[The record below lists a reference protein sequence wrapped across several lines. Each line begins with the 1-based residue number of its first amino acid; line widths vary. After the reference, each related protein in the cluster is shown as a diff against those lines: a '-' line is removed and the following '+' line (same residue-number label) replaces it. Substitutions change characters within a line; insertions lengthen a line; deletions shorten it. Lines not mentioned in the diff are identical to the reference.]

1 MMSSGTKNPEGLF
14 GTVKVGF
21 GAGLVAGC
29 ALFSSF
35 LSIDQQ
41 INIPHGTF
49 YKTIGIPMGVEG
61 MAAVGIGLMMHMV
74 VAALIGISY
83 NVAASYW
90 RTFRIVTVPKGILTG
105 AVTGAIVFSLAFL
118 PLHTAVMMPILE
130 SELNSA
136 ESLLNIMPEERE
148 ALVELIA
155 NNEFVLWYSALLHV
169 LFGAV
174 LGLMSGFLLH
184 DRYRTVCLL
193 YTSPSPRD

>member
-1 MMSSGTKNPEGLF
+1 MSSKNRDPEGLF

-61 MAAVGIGLMMHMV
+61 MGAVAIGFMAHII
-74 VAALIGISY
+74 VAALIGIAF
-83 NVAASYW
+83 NLAASYW

-118 PLHTAVMMPILE
+118 PMHTLVMMPLLE
-130 SELNSA
+130 DELNSA
-136 ESLLNIMPEERE
+136 ESLLNIMPDEKE
-148 ALVELIA
+148 ALSELVM
-155 NNEFVLWYSALLHV
+155 NNDFVLWYSALLHV
-169 LFGAV
+169 IFGSV
-174 LGLMSGFLLH
+174 MGLMSGFLLH
-184 DRYRTVCLL
+184 DRYRNVERIR
-193 YTSPSPRD
+193 SFW

>member
-1 MMSSGTKNPEGLF
+1 MMSSKNRDPEGLF
-14 GTVKVGF
+14 GTMKVGF

-61 MAAVGIGLMMHMV
+61 MGAVAIGFMAHII
-74 VAALIGISY
+74 VAALIGIAF
-83 NVAASYW
+83 NLAASYW

-118 PLHTAVMMPILE
+118 PMHSLVMMPLLE
-130 SELNSA
+130 EELNST
-136 ESLLNIMPEERE
+136 ESLLNIMPEEKE
-148 ALVELIA
+148 ALSELVM
-155 NNEFVLWYSALLHV
+155 NNDFVLWYSALLHV
-169 LFGAV
+169 LFGSV

-184 DRYRTVCLL
+184 DRYRTVERIR
-193 YTSPSPRD
+193 SFW

>member
-1 MMSSGTKNPEGLF
+1 MMSSKNRDSEGLF

-118 PLHTAVMMPILE
+118 PLHTMVMMPILE
-130 SELNSA
+130 SELSSA
-136 ESLLNIMPEERE
+136 DSLLNIMPEERE
-148 ALVELIA
+148 ALVELIE
-155 NNEFVLWYSALLHV
+155 NNNFVLWYSALLHV
-169 LFGAV
+169 LFGSV

-184 DRYRTVCLL
+184 DRYRNVERIR
-193 YTSPSPRD
+193 SFW

>member
-1 MMSSGTKNPEGLF
+1 MMSSKNRDPEGLF

-61 MAAVGIGLMMHMV
+61 MGAVAIGFMAHII
-74 VAALIGISY
+74 VAALIGISF
-83 NVAASYW
+83 NLAASYW

-118 PLHTAVMMPILE
+118 PMHTLVMMPLLE
-130 SELNSA
+130 NELNSA
-136 ESLLNIMPEERE
+136 ESLLNIMPEEKE
-148 ALVELIA
+148 ALAELVM
-155 NNEFVLWYSALLHV
+155 NNDFVLWYSALLHV
-169 LFGAV
+169 IFGSV
-174 LGLMSGFLLH
+174 MGLMSGFLLH
-184 DRYRTVCLL
+184 DRYRNVERIR
-193 YTSPSPRD
+193 SFW

>member
-1 MMSSGTKNPEGLF
+1 MMSSKNRDPEGLF
-14 GTVKVGF
+14 GTMKVGF

-61 MAAVGIGLMMHMV
+61 MGAVAIGFMAHII
-74 VAALIGISY
+74 VAALIGIAF
-83 NVAASYW
+83 NLAASYW

-118 PLHTAVMMPILE
+118 PMHTLVMMPLLE
-130 SELNSA
+130 DELNSTD
-136 ESLLNIMPEERE
+136 SLLNIMPEEKE
-148 ALVELIA
+148 ALSELVMS
-155 NNEFVLWYSALLHV
+155 NDFVLWYSALLHV
-169 LFGAV
+169 IFGSV
-174 LGLMSGFLLH
+174 MGLMSGFLLH
-184 DRYRTVCLL
+184 DRYRNVARIR
-193 YTSPSPRD
+193 SFW

>member
-1 MMSSGTKNPEGLF
+1 MMSSKNRDPEGLF

-61 MAAVGIGLMMHMV
+61 MGAVAIGFMAHII
-74 VAALIGISY
+74 VAALIGIAF
-83 NVAASYW
+83 NLAASYW

-118 PLHTAVMMPILE
+118 PMHTLVMMPLLE
-130 SELNSA
+130 NELNSA
-136 ESLLNIMPEERE
+136 ESLLNIMPDEKE
-148 ALVELIA
+148 ALSELVI
-155 NNEFVLWYSALLHV
+155 NNDFVLWYSALLHV
-169 LFGAV
+169 IFGSV
-174 LGLMSGFLLH
+174 MGLMSGFLLH
-184 DRYRTVCLL
+184 DRYRNVQRIR
-193 YTSPSPRD
+193 SFW

>member
-1 MMSSGTKNPEGLF
+1 MSSNNLDDSEGLF

-41 INIPHGTF
+41 LNIPHGTF

-61 MAAVGIGLMMHMV
+61 FGAVLIGLLMHIT
-74 VAALIGISY
+74 VAALIGIAFNLS
-83 NVAASYW
+83 ASYW
-90 RTFRIVTVPKGILTG
+90 RTFRIITIPKGILTG

-118 PLHTAVMMPILE
+118 PLHTVVMMPILE
-130 SELNSA
+130 GTLSSTDSVVSIL
-136 ESLLNIMPEERE
+136 PEEKE
-148 ALVELIA
+148 ALLELIKG
-155 NNEFVLWYSALLHV
+155 NDFVLWYSAFLHV
-169 LFGAV
+169 LFGSV

-184 DRYRTVCLL
+184 DRYRNVTRIR
-193 YTSPSPRD
+193 SFW

>member
-1 MMSSGTKNPEGLF
+1 MSSKNRDPEGLF

-61 MAAVGIGLMMHMV
+61 MGAVAIGFMAHII
-74 VAALIGISY
+74 VAALIGIAF
-83 NVAASYW
+83 NLAASYW

-118 PLHTAVMMPILE
+118 PMHSLVMMPLLE
-130 SELNSA
+130 DELNST
-136 ESLLNIMPEERE
+136 ESLLNIMPDEKE
-148 ALVELIA
+148 ALSELVMK
-155 NNEFVLWYSALLHV
+155 NDFVLWYSALLHV
-169 LFGAV
+169 IFGSV
-174 LGLMSGFLLH
+174 MGLMSGFLLH
-184 DRYRTVCLL
+184 DRYRNVERIR
-193 YTSPSPRD
+193 SFW

>member
-1 MMSSGTKNPEGLF
+1 MSSKNRDPEGLF

-41 INIPHGTF
+41 INIPHGTL

-61 MAAVGIGLMMHMV
+61 MGAVAIGFMAHRI
-74 VAALIGISY
+74 VAALIGIAF
-83 NVAASYW
+83 NLAASYW

-118 PLHTAVMMPILE
+118 PMHTLVMMPLLE
-130 SELNSA
+130 DELNSA
-136 ESLLNIMPEERE
+136 ESLLNIMPEEKE
-148 ALVELIA
+148 ALSELVM
-155 NNEFVLWYSALLHV
+155 NNDFVLWYSALLHV
-169 LFGAV
+169 IFGSV
-174 LGLMSGFLLH
+174 MGLMSGFLLH
-184 DRYRTVCLL
+184 DRYRNVERIR
-193 YTSPSPRD
+193 SFW

>member
-1 MMSSGTKNPEGLF
+1 MMSSKNRDPEGLF

-61 MAAVGIGLMMHMV
+61 MGAVAIGFMAHII
-74 VAALIGISY
+74 VAALIGIAF
-83 NVAASYW
+83 NLAASYW
-90 RTFRIVTVPKGILTG
+90 RTFRIITVPKGILTG

-118 PLHTAVMMPILE
+118 PMHTLVMMPLLE
-130 SELNSA
+130 DELNSTD
-136 ESLLNIMPEERE
+136 SLLNIMPEEKE
-148 ALVELIA
+148 ALSELVMS
-155 NNEFVLWYSALLHV
+155 NDFVLWYSALLHV
-169 LFGAV
+169 IFGSV
-174 LGLMSGFLLH
+174 MGLMSGFLLH
-184 DRYRTVCLL
+184 DRYRNVARIR
-193 YTSPSPRD
+193 SFW

>member
-1 MMSSGTKNPEGLF
+1 MSSKNSDSEGLF
-14 GTVKVGF
+14 GTIKVGF

-41 INIPHGTF
+41 LNIPHGTF

-61 MAAVGIGLMMHMV
+61 FGAVLIGLLMHIT
-74 VAALIGISY
+74 VAALIGIAFNIS
-83 NVAASYW
+83 ASYW

-118 PLHTAVMMPILE
+118 PLHTMVMMPILE
-130 SELNSA
+130 TTLSSTDSVVSIL
-136 ESLLNIMPEERE
+136 PEEKE
-148 ALVELIA
+148 ALLELIKG
-155 NNEFVLWYSALLHV
+155 NDFVLWYSAMLHV
-169 LFGAV
+169 LFGSV

-184 DRYRTVCLL
+184 DRYRNV
-193 YTSPSPRD
+193 PRIRSFW

>member
-1 MMSSGTKNPEGLF
+1 MSSNNSDDSEGLF

-41 INIPHGTF
+41 LNIPHGTF

-61 MAAVGIGLMMHMV
+61 FGAVLIGLLMHIT
-74 VAALIGISY
+74 VAALIGIAFNLS
-83 NVAASYW
+83 ASYW

-118 PLHTAVMMPILE
+118 PLHTMVMMPILE
-130 SELNSA
+130 TTLSSTDSVVSIL
-136 ESLLNIMPEERE
+136 PEEKE
-148 ALVELIA
+148 ALLELIKG
-155 NNEFVLWYSALLHV
+155 NDFVLWYSAMLHV
-169 LFGAV
+169 LFGSV

-184 DRYRTVCLL
+184 DRYRNVTRIR
-193 YTSPSPRD
+193 SFW

>member
-1 MMSSGTKNPEGLF
+1 MSSKNDNSEGLF

-61 MAAVGIGLMMHMV
+61 FGAVLIGLLMHIT
-74 VAALIGISY
+74 VAALIGIAFNIS
-83 NVAASYW
+83 ASYW

-118 PLHTAVMMPILE
+118 PLHTMVMMPILE
-130 SELNSA
+130 TTLSSTDSVVSIL
-136 ESLLNIMPEERE
+136 PEEKE
-148 ALVELIA
+148 ALLELIKG
-155 NNEFVLWYSALLHV
+155 NDFVLWYSAMLHV
-169 LFGAV
+169 LFGSV

-184 DRYRTVCLL
+184 DRYRNV
-193 YTSPSPRD
+193 PRIRSFW

>member
-1 MMSSGTKNPEGLF
+1 MSSKISDSEGLF
-14 GTVKVGF
+14 GTIKVGF

-41 INIPHGTF
+41 LNIPHGTF

-61 MAAVGIGLMMHMV
+61 FGAVIIGLLMHIT
-74 VAALIGISY
+74 VAALIGIAFNIS
-83 NVAASYW
+83 ASYW

-118 PLHTAVMMPILE
+118 PLHTMVMMPILE
-130 SELNSA
+130 TTLSSTDSVVSIL
-136 ESLLNIMPEERE
+136 PEEKE
-148 ALVELIA
+148 ALLELIKG
-155 NNEFVLWYSALLHV
+155 NDFVLWYSAMLHV
-169 LFGAV
+169 LFGSV

-184 DRYRTVCLL
+184 DRYRNV
-193 YTSPSPRD
+193 PRIRSFW

>member
-1 MMSSGTKNPEGLF
+1 MSSKNSDSEGLF
-14 GTVKVGF
+14 GTIKVGF

-41 INIPHGTF
+41 LNIPHGTF

-61 MAAVGIGLMMHMV
+61 FGAVIIGLLMHIT
-74 VAALIGISY
+74 VAALIGIAFNIS
-83 NVAASYW
+83 ASYW

-118 PLHTAVMMPILE
+118 PLHTMVMMPILE
-130 SELNSA
+130 TTLSSTDSVVSIL
-136 ESLLNIMPEERE
+136 PEEKE
-148 ALVELIA
+148 ALLELIKG
-155 NNEFVLWYSALLHV
+155 NDFVLWYSAMLHV
-169 LFGAV
+169 LFGSV

-184 DRYRTVCLL
+184 DRYRNV
-193 YTSPSPRD
+193 PRIRSFW

>member
-1 MMSSGTKNPEGLF
+1 MSSKNRDPEGLF

-61 MAAVGIGLMMHMV
+61 MGAVAIGFMAHII
-74 VAALIGISY
+74 VAALIGIAF
-83 NVAASYW
+83 NLAASYW

-118 PLHTAVMMPILE
+118 PMHTLVMMPLLE
-130 SELNSA
+130 DELNSA
-136 ESLLNIMPEERE
+136 ESLLNIMPEEKE
-148 ALVELIA
+148 ALSELVM
-155 NNEFVLWYSALLHV
+155 NNDFVLWYSALLHV
-169 LFGAV
+169 IFGSV
-174 LGLMSGFLLH
+174 MGLMSGFLLH
-184 DRYRTVCLL
+184 DRYRNVERIR
-193 YTSPSPRD
+193 SFW

>member
-1 MMSSGTKNPEGLF
+1 MSSKNSDSEGLF
-14 GTVKVGF
+14 GTIKVGF

-41 INIPHGTF
+41 LNIPHGTF

-61 MAAVGIGLMMHMV
+61 FGAVLIGLLMHIT
-74 VAALIGISY
+74 VAALIGIAFNLS
-83 NVAASYW
+83 ASYW

-118 PLHTAVMMPILE
+118 PLHTMVMMPILE
-130 SELNSA
+130 TTLSSTDSVVSIL
-136 ESLLNIMPEERE
+136 PEEKE
-148 ALVELIA
+148 ALLELIKG
-155 NNEFVLWYSALLHV
+155 NDFVLWYSAMLHV
-169 LFGAV
+169 LFGSV

-184 DRYRTVCLL
+184 DRYRNV
-193 YTSPSPRD
+193 PRIRSFW

>member
-1 MMSSGTKNPEGLF
+1 MMSSKNRDPEGLF

-61 MAAVGIGLMMHMV
+61 MGAVAIGFMAHII
-74 VAALIGISY
+74 VAALIGIAF
-83 NVAASYW
+83 NLAASYW

-118 PLHTAVMMPILE
+118 PLHTMVMMPILE
-130 SELNSA
+130 TTLSSTDSVVSIL
-136 ESLLNIMPEERE
+136 PEEKE
-148 ALVELIA
+148 ALLELIKG
-155 NNEFVLWYSALLHV
+155 NDFVLWYSAMLHV
-169 LFGAV
+169 LFGSV

-184 DRYRTVCLL
+184 DRYRNV
-193 YTSPSPRD
+193 PRIRSFW

>member
-1 MMSSGTKNPEGLF
+1 MMSSGNKNSEGLF

-130 SELNSA
+130 SELNST

-184 DRYRTVCLL
+184 DRYRTVERIR
-193 YTSPSPRD
+193 SFW